1 MLVDKIN
8 SIFELAGA
16 IVTWINVYSLYKVKK
31 VIGINYLSVIVFSMM
46 DIWHL
51 CYYSSLSQS
60 LSFYA
65 GCILVCG

>member
-31 VIGINYLSVIVFSMM
+31 VIGINYLS
-46 DIWHL
+46 
-51 CYYSSLSQS
+51 
-60 LSFYA
+60 
-65 GCILVCG
+65 